1 MVDLR
6 KNNPWK
12 KTETSPSG
20 QNRNRVWIKSPR
32 DANELKSIP

>member
-12 KTETSPSG
+12 KTKLAG
-20 QNRNRVWIKSPR
+20 DQ
-32 DANELKSIP
+32 LKSVTTVRKKFKNPTSSSN